1 MEEHSRLCSCLDEAI
16 EDELGL
22 DAYLTQL
29 GEFVERHVQSMLDQ
43 SVADGLR
50 VDDIEDMGTLATY
63 IRSAAALQPDS
74 TADPAR
80 RCQVHPSPTPPD
92 FCEAVNACL
101 EILSKH
107 RRCCLLPSW

>member
-1 MEEHSRLCSCLDEAI
+1 MRNGLFLVFQVVVDRMEEHSRLCSCLDEAI
-16 EDELGL
+16 EEDLGL

-29 GEFVERHVQSMLDQ
+29 GDFIERHVQSMLDR

-80 RCQVHPSPTPPD
+80 RCQVCFSTKFSVTHQIP
-92 FCEAVNACL
+92 
-101 EILSKH
+101 
-107 RRCCLLPSW
+107 